1 MHLHLDAMPA
11 LLTALESEHIVLTHF
26 SRRYTP
32 EVIRERINTVLT
44 SDDHARVQ
52 LLI

>member
-11 LLTALESEHIVLTHF
+11 LLAAFESEHIVLTHF

-32 EVIRERINTVLT
+32 DVIRERINTAL
-44 SDDHARVQ
+44 SPLDRSRVQ